1 MVGVNANSSQIVQYR
16 IFNIE
21 GRQVKESQSSIRS
34 NFVEMDLTDQPLGIY
49 FASLKTENGAV
60 YTVKLIKIN

>member
-21 GRQVKESQSSIRS
+21 SRQVKESQSSRRS
-34 NFVEMDLTDQPLGIY
+34 NFVEMDLTDQPSGIY

-60 YTVKLIKIN
+60 YNVKLIKIN